1 MKKLFAIVT
10 LLSACAALSFSANS
24 LAKDDEQTNQI
35 SVSGQA
41 NVASVP
47 DLFEFSVYVEDQGER
62 VQDLNALVAAKTNTI
77 IDSVLGF
84 GVPKQD
90 IQSMGVQL
98 NPWYE
103 HQQNDT
109 RQMGFRLSREIKFTL
124 RDIEKYDQVIDAV
137 LSTGATR
144 IEGFNYRVED
154 PQPSYLHA
162 LELAV
167 TDAKLRAKR
176 MAETLG
182 VKLGKV
188 LTINENSGY
197 SPMPVSMAQ
206 VSLMR
211 SKSSDP
217 LPGKIQTSAR
227 VNVVFLLVE

>member
-1 MKKLFAIVT
+1 MQKILTIIA
-10 LLSACAALSFSANS
+10 LLSISAS
-24 LAKDDEQTNQI
+24 SMADQQPVLNQI

-47 DLFEFSVYVEDQGER
+47 DLFEFSVYVEEQGER
-62 VQDLNALVAAKTNTI
+62 VQDLNRLVAAKTHTI

-90 IQSMGVQL
+90 VQSMRVQL

-103 HQQNDT
+103 HKKNETQQ
-109 RQMGFRLSREIKFTL
+109 RGFRLLREIKFTL

-144 IEGFNYRVED
+144 IEGFTYRVEQ
-154 PQPSYLHA
+154 PQPVYLQA
-162 LELAV
+162 LELAL

-188 LTINENSGY
+188 LSIKENSGY
-197 SPMPVSMAQ
+197 SPIPIAQESRMRTQSSVS
-206 VSLMR
+206 
-211 SKSSDP
+211 
-217 LPGKIQTSAR
+217 LPGKVQTSAR
-227 VNVVFLLVE
+227 VNVVFLLVES

>member
-1 MKKLFAIVT
+1 MHKILIIIA
-10 LLSACAALSFSANS
+10 LLGISASSVANQQPVV
-24 LAKDDEQTNQI
+24 DQI

-47 DLFEFSVYVEDQGER
+47 DLFEFSVYVEEQGER
-62 VQDLNALVAAKTNTI
+62 VQDLNGQVSAKTQTI
-77 IDSVLGF
+77 IDNVLGF
-84 GVPKQD
+84 GVSKQD

-103 HQQNDT
+103 HNKNET

-137 LSTGATR
+137 LSTGASR

-154 PQPSYLHA
+154 PQPNYLQA
-162 LELAV
+162 LELALK
-167 TDAKLRAKR
+167 DAKLRAKR

-188 LTINENSGY
+188 LTIQENSGY
-197 SPMPVSMAQ
+197 SPMPMAQ
-206 VSLMR
+206 ESLMR
-211 SKSSDP
+211 SKSSDS
-217 LPGKIQTSAR
+217 LPGQIQTSAR
-227 VNVVFLLVE
+227 VNVVFAIVQ